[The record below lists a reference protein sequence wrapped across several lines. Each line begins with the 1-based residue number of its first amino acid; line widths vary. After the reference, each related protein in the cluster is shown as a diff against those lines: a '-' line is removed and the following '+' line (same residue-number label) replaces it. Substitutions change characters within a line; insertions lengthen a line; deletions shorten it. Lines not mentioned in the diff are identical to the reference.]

1 MKACSSQQ
9 YRTRNDISISCIIEH
24 YAVTTCSEPST
35 VLNGLSGRQSEMF
48 GHIFIDVLLNF
59 LRLSKLSGVEGFLK
73 LCLFLE
79 LMKCTT
85 LDILN

>member
-1 MKACSSQQ
+1 MA
-9 YRTRNDISISCIIEH
+9 TWL
-24 YAVTTCSEPST
+24 EPST

-59 LRLSKLSGVEGFLK
+59 LRVSKLSDVEGFLK

-79 LMKCTT
+79 FTKCAT
-85 LDILN
+85 LDILNLFSSLEIYK

>member
-1 MKACSSQQ
+1 M
-9 YRTRNDISISCIIEH
+9 
-24 YAVTTCSEPST
+24 
-35 VLNGLSGRQSEMF
+35 LNGLSSRQSEMF